1 MAFLYSQL
9 FVRPPYPTQS
19 FEGQT
24 VLVTGSNVGLGFE
37 AARHIARLGA
47 ARVILGVRNVSAGE
61 KAKEQIEASTG
72 RSGVCEV
79 WEVDLASN
87 KSTIAFGDRI
97 NQLPRLDA
105 AILNAAVATEQFDL
119 VEDYERTITI
129 NVINTLLMGLMIL
142 PRLKATGKEF
152 PTTQPRLEFVVSE
165 VHAWVNFTEWKESD
179 TPMKVVSDPT
189 KAKMT
194 ERYMLSK
201 LLEVLLV
208 QEVASRTRASDVVIT
223 MVNPGLCHSAL
234 NRERNWQLAMLKTV
248 LARTTEIGSR
258 TLVAG
263 ISTGV
268 EGHGSY
274 MCDSQVCNTA
284 LSPFVRSDEGR
295 AARLTLWKE
304 LTMILE
310 QVRPGILDNLQ

>member
-19 FEGQT
+19 FDGQT

-37 AARHIARLGA
+37 AARHIVRLGA
-47 ARVILGVRNVSAGE
+47 ARVILGVRNVTAGNE
-61 KAKEQIEASTG
+61 AKEQIESSTG
-72 RSGVCEV
+72 RTGVCEV
-79 WEVDLASN
+79 WEVDLASHR
-87 KSTIAFGDRI
+87 STIAFGDRI

-105 AILNAAVATEQFDL
+105 AILNAAVATETFDL
-119 VEDYERTITI
+119 AEGYERTVTV
-129 NVINTLLMGLMIL
+129 NVINTLLMGLLIL

-152 PTTQPRLEFVVSE
+152 PTTQPRLSFVVSE
-165 VHAWVNFTEWKESD
+165 VHAWVNFTEWKDSD

-189 KAKMT
+189 LAKMK

-208 QEVASRTRASDVVIT
+208 QEVASRTRASEVVIT

-234 NRERNWQLAMLKTV
+234 SREGNWQLTLLKAA
-248 LARTTEIGSR
+248 LARTTEVGSR

-263 ISTGV
+263 LSTSV

-274 MCDSQVCNTA
+274 MSDSEVRNTA

-295 AARLTLWKE
+295 AARNKLWKE
-304 LTMILE
+304 LSDVIE
-310 QVRPGILDNLQ
+310 QVRPGILQNL